1 MSVFDFDSQFLR
13 NLGIAPL
20 KGESMISETTVRN
33 QNAALEVADTMLTD
47 AIQQF
52 LDNGQSP
59 AEIREVVEQTLNE
72 LGEN

>member
-1 MSVFDFDSQFLR
+1 
-13 NLGIAPL
+13 
-20 KGESMISETTVRN
+20 MISETTVRN

-59 AEIREVVEQTLNE
+59 AEIREVVEQALNE

>member
-13 NLGIAPL
+13 NLGIEPL